1 MCFVHETSM
10 SWLVL
15 GTDVYTSYTSV
26 KYVVSFFLKKP
37 LRIGQGAP
45 AIHLRR
51 RDLTRFIGNLGQKKL
66 TAAQFIRRKT
76 GKET

>member
-1 MCFVHETSM
+1 M
-10 SWLVL
+10 L
-15 GTDVYTSYTSV
+15 SV
-26 KYVVSFFLKKP
+26 FFKKP

-51 RDLTRFIGNLGQKKL
+51 RDLTRFIGNLGQKIL

>member
-1 MCFVHETSM
+1 M

-15 GTDVYTSYTSV
+15 GINVYKSYSSV

-37 LRIGQGAP
+37 LRRGQGVP
-45 AIHLRR
+45 AVHLRR
-51 RDLTRFIGNLGQKKL
+51 RDLTQFIGNLSPKKL